1 MRGIFWR
8 VSRSGKKPLGQSFVE
23 FSIILPILLI
33 MISGL
38 IEFGFLLNYY
48 LNLIDG
54 ARDTARFLANS
65 DPSLPDDGLD
75 CAPVHGTAYYPRL
88 VQCYAAQ
95 AFGSQIAFDPA
106 TDDILVSYFSVSGS
120 TVTTYE
126 TWSWYYTH
134 SSAFTPSELS
144 DMVARADPGNTAPDT
159 GFVLVE
165 VFYNYDMILA
175 LPWITAFVPNPM
187 TLHAYTIMPNAF
199 LSQ

>member
-1 MRGIFWR
+1 MRGILWR
-8 VSRSGKKPLGQSFVE
+8 LSRSGKKPPGQSLVE
-23 FSIILPILLI
+23 FTVILPILLI

-75 CAPVHGTAYYPRL
+75 CDPVHGTAYYPRL
-88 VQCYAAQ
+88 VQCYMSQ

-106 TDDILVSYFSVSGS
+106 TDDILVSYFSVSSS
-120 TVTTYE
+120 TVTTYD
-126 TWSWYYTH
+126 TWSLYNIH
-134 SSAFTPSELS
+134 SSAFTLSELS
-144 DMVARADPGNTAPDT
+144 NMVARAGTAPDT

-165 VFYNYDMILA
+165 VFYDYDMILA
-175 LPWITAFVPNPM
+175 LPWITVFVPNPM

-199 LSQ
+199 LMQQ